1 MKLLLDNGADVDAP
15 DAEGET
21 PLASVLRSTSKRRD
35 KLAVAAERLIPSA
48 ADPNR
53 ENEKG
58 QTPVQIVGRKR
69 DAENWLRVLEQKKV
83 DDG

>member
-35 KLAVAAERLIPSA
+35 KLAVAAERLIQSG

-58 QTPVQIVGRKR
+58 QTPVLIAGRKR

>member
-35 KLAVAAERLIPSA
+35 KLAVAAERLIQSG

-58 QTPVQIVGRKR
+58 QTPVQIAGRKR